1 MDNALVSDQAADW
14 SITLKPG
21 SYTGD
26 TKLQGNSAEFTFA
39 KSSGIVTKDRE
50 KDWPIA
56 DRRDPSNN
64 PRNNR
69 GSNFFSNK
77 IPFSFLKRRITQL
90 KTALFS
96 WVKGERLSYVF
107 YPHFRKKFP
116 WLSKNARKYSG
127 DFWRLPNDAVSIPSS
142 RSRHATFRTTDWNIL
157 GGDWIKVFQFM
168 TSRSEFWVRNW
179 RFPSFMIVQWTSNV
193 GGQRARQGSFCH
205 VQLISPKII
214 SPVGEGTGE
223 LLNNV

>member
-1 MDNALVSDQAADW
+1 MYLTGLSRKNSIMDNALVPDQATDW
-14 SITLKPG
+14 SISLKPG

-96 WVKGERLSYVF
+96 WVKGEGLSYAF
-107 YPHFRKKFP
+107 YPRFQKKFP
-116 WLSKNARKYSG
+116 RLSNNAENIQVISG
-127 DFWRLPNDAVSIPSS
+127 GCRMTQCPVPQADRDTRHFVPLTGIFWVEIELKFFSLMVYDKSFGI
-142 RSRHATFRTTDWNIL
+142 
-157 GGDWIKVFQFM
+157 
-168 TSRSEFWVRNW
+168 WVRNC
-179 RFPSFMIVQWTSNV
+179 RFPSFMIVQWTSNIKWTAGLSRV
-193 GGQRARQGSFCH
+193 ILSCSIDQ
-205 VQLISPKII
+205 P
-214 SPVGEGTGE
+214 
-223 LLNNV
+223 

>member
-1 MDNALVSDQAADW
+1 MYLTGLCRKNSIMDNALVPDQATDW

-96 WVKGERLSYVF
+96 WVKGEGLSYAF
-107 YPHFRKKFP
+107 YPRFQKKFP
-116 WLSKNARKYSG
+116 RLSNNAENIQVISG
-127 DFWRLPNDAVSIPSS
+127 GCRMTQCPVPQADRDTRHFVPLTGIFWVEIELKFFSLMVYDKSFGI
-142 RSRHATFRTTDWNIL
+142 
-157 GGDWIKVFQFM
+157 
-168 TSRSEFWVRNW
+168 WVRNC
-179 RFPSFMIVQWTSNV
+179 RFPSFMIVQWTSNIKWTAGLSRV
-193 GGQRARQGSFCH
+193 ILSCSIDQ
-205 VQLISPKII
+205 P
-214 SPVGEGTGE
+214 
-223 LLNNV
+223 

>member
-1 MDNALVSDQAADW
+1 MYLTGLCRKNSIMDNALVPDQATDW

-39 KSSGIVTKDRE
+39 KTSGIVTKDRE
-50 KDWPIA
+50 KDWPIV

-90 KTALFS
+90 KTALLS
-96 WVKGERLSYVF
+96 WVKGGRLSGAFHISEDNAEHV
-107 YPHFRKKFP
+107 PVISGGCWMRLCPVPQTDSKTWHFVP
-116 WLSKNARKYSG
+116 LTG
-127 DFWRLPNDAVSIPSS
+127 I
-142 RSRHATFRTTDWNIL
+142 
-157 GGDWIKVFQFM
+157 
-168 TSRSEFWVRNW
+168 FWVE
-179 RFPSFMIVQWTSNV
+179 F
-193 GGQRARQGSFCH
+193 
-205 VQLISPKII
+205 
-214 SPVGEGTGE
+214 E
-223 LLNNV
+223 

>member
-1 MDNALVSDQAADW
+1 MYLTGLSRKNSIMDNALVPDQATDR

-50 KDWPIA
+50 KDWAIA

-96 WVKGERLSYVF
+96 GVKGEGLSYAF
-107 YPHFRKKFP
+107 YPRFQKKFP
-116 WLSKNARKYSG
+116 RLSNNAENIQVVSG
-127 DFWRLPNDAVSIPSS
+127 GCRMTQCPVPQADHDT
-142 RSRHATFRTTDWNIL
+142 RHFVPLTGI
-157 GGDWIKVFQFM
+157 
-168 TSRSEFWVRNW
+168 FWVE
-179 RFPSFMIVQWTSNV
+179 I
-193 GGQRARQGSFCH
+193 
-205 VQLISPKII
+205 
-214 SPVGEGTGE
+214 E
-223 LLNNV
+223 